1 MKVLFVFDD
10 GDRSS
15 FFVYDLGRQ
24 QSLWRV
30 APEIK
35 LRGVSLGELY
45 LNSPI
50 TTFLQ
55 YFSVAFGIE
64 ITKYFVLAKAEG
76 LAAIKA
82 SGLDPDGKLTV
93 TVTKSFTALKNG
105 QRFHQGEQRLTLPE
119 IDAYISYQIDEDG
132 RWDVFTRQEDLI
144 RLMKW
149 KTVKPSLTTITQN
162 FGTVKEH
169 ANSNLGLR
177 DMLKLGSGYLSKG
190 NAQMAKQTIPTAGS
204 YTLAG
209 DFPFTLQQVDWTR
222 NPIALAAELR

>member
-10 GDRSS
+10 GQQSS
-15 FFVYDLGRQ
+15 FFVYDLGSQ

-30 APEIK
+30 SPEIK
-35 LRGVSLGELY
+35 LNGVTLGELY
-45 LNSPI
+45 ITTPI

-55 YFSVAFGIE
+55 YFSVAFGVTVE
-64 ITKYFVLAKAEG
+64 KYLLLKKTEG
-76 LAAIKA
+76 LEAIKEA
-82 SGLDPDGKLTV
+82 GLESDGKLAV
-93 TVTKSFTALKNG
+93 TVAKSFTALKN
-105 QRFHQGEQRLTLPE
+105 QQHFPAGEQRLTLTE

-132 RWDVFTRQEDLI
+132 SFDVFTRQEDLI

-149 KTVKPSLTTITQN
+149 KTVKPSLSTITKN

-190 NAQMAKQTIPTAGS
+190 NARMNKLTIPAAGS
-204 YTLAG
+204 YSLTG
-209 DFPFTLQQVDWTR
+209 DFPYQLASIDWEK
-222 NPIALAAELR
+222 NPIQLAQELR